1 MKLDWR
7 ATSAPELRAWF
18 YFGFMLVFVCWQ
30 AFSVVPLSNAITLS
44 HFTKHACAM
53 AVLCGFLHYPLL
65 LRGRDSTNMMYL
77 RIFVVILSYGLF
89 IEFVQSFLPWRAA
102 EFIDVIADLVG
113 ILLYFIVVAVS
124 QRLGIWPDIKKS
136 Q

>member
-1 MKLDWR
+1 
-7 ATSAPELRAWF
+7 
-18 YFGFMLVFVCWQ
+18 
-30 AFSVVPLSNAITLS
+30 
-44 HFTKHACAM
+44 
-53 AVLCGFLHYPLL
+53 
-65 LRGRDSTNMMYL
+65 MMYL